1 MTTCGAYR
9 VVHRKFPIDIS
20 YYQNFNTEAT
30 ETCKTAIE
38 RKFCQLL
45 ENNFKNCEN
54 SSYEVKFAFF
64 WQMAELASAHLKS
77 NFEF

>member
-1 MTTCGAYR
+1 M
-9 VVHRKFPIDIS
+9 
-20 YYQNFNTEAT
+20 
-30 ETCKTAIE
+30 CKTAIE

-54 SSYEVKFAFF
+54 SFYEVKFAFF